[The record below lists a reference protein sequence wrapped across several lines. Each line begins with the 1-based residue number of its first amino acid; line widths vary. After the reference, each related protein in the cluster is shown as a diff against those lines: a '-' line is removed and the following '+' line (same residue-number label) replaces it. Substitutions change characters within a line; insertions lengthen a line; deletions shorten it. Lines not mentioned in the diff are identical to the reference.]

1 MTAEQLHTPCYV
13 IDRDRLE
20 ENLRVLRG
28 VMDRTG
34 CRILLVQKAFS
45 CYAVYPLISRYLCGA
60 TASGLFEARLC
71 HEEMPGRENHVFS
84 PAFREEDFP
93 EILSICDHIVFNSI
107 RQLELFGLRAKE
119 AGLQVG
125 LRINPQISTQPA
137 EHAIYDPCAPGSRLG
152 VTLTGFRDGIE
163 QNPALPGLLDGLH
176 FHTLCEQNSDDLE
189 TTLNGFEEQ
198 FREWLPQMKWVNFGG
213 GHHITRADYDIPR
226 LERCIN
232 RMREGYGLTVYL
244 EPGEAIALNAGYL
257 HTQVLEVQH
266 HQGAMDI
273 AILDTSAACHMP
285 DVIEM
290 PYRPPL
296 RSSGMSG
303 EKAYTYRLG
312 GPTCL
317 SGDVIGE
324 YSFDAPLKEGQT
336 LIFEDMAIYSMV
348 KNNTFNGMP
357 LPSIYLKEGSDYTL
371 LKSFNYADFKSRL

>member
-1 MTAEQLHTPCYV
+1 MKETELQTPCYV

-20 ENLRVLRG
+20 ENLKVLRG
-28 VMDRTG
+28 VVDRTG
-34 CRILLVQKAFS
+34 CRILLAQKAFS
-45 CYAVYPLISRYLCGA
+45 CYAVYPLISQYLCGA

-84 PAFREEDFP
+84 PAFREEDFS

-107 RQLELFGLRAKE
+107 RQLELFGPRAKQ

-125 LRINPQISTQPA
+125 LRINPQVSTQPA

-152 VTLTGFRDGIE
+152 VTVDEFRKASADTIGV
-163 QNPALPGLLDGLH
+163 LDGLH

-189 TTLNGFEEQ
+189 TTLNAFEEQ
-198 FREWLPQMKWVNFGG
+198 FRDWLPKMKWVNFGG
-213 GHHITRADYDIPR
+213 GHHITRQDYDISR

-232 RMREGYGLTVYL
+232 RMKDGYGLTVYL

-257 HTQVLEVQH
+257 HTKVLEVQH
-266 HQGAMDI
+266 HEGAMDI

-296 RSSGMSG
+296 RDSGQPQ
-303 EKAYTYRLG
+303 EKPYTYRLG

-317 SGDVIGE
+317 SGDIIGD
-324 YSFDAPLKEGQT
+324 YSFDTPLKEGQT

-357 LPSIYLKEGSDYTL
+357 LPSIYLKQGSDYTL
-371 LKSFNYADFKSRL
+371 IKSFSYQDFKSRL